1 MSCESE
7 IVYDNT
13 KTLDQRIKDRL
24 KYDDKG
30 LVCAVVQQYDTHEV
44 LMVGYMDDEALR
56 RTLTTGRVTFWSR
69 SRQEYW
75 RKGDTSGHVQYV
87 KGLSLGLRRRR
98 HSRGS
103 GSGGRCMPH
112 RQAQLLRRGWAVAG
126 GHGRARTSG
135 GGRVSMQDSS
145 SVKNLGW
152 GETFTVARAVP

>member
-1 MSCESE
+1 MSYESE

-13 KTLDQRIKDRL
+13 KTLDPRIKDRL

-30 LVCAVVQQYDTHEV
+30 LVCVVIQQYDTHEV

-87 KGLSLGLRRRR
+87 KGLSLDCDGDAILVEVDQVGAACHTGKR
-98 HSRGS
+98 SCFDE
-103 GSGGRCMPH
+103 GGPLPVVM
-112 RQAQLLRRGWAVAG
+112 
-126 GHGRARTSG
+126 
-135 GGRVSMQDSS
+135 
-145 SVKNLGW
+145 
-152 GETFTVARAVP
+152 GEREPREETE